1 MDSLADKIIANND
14 KNEKKAKDLA
24 ATYTFFN
31 YDLPEK
37 DEFGMPTAN
46 SIEYVIARI
55 IYIDYNISGKD
66 RLHLREDGRIWEGDH
81 WLSENDRNLYK
92 ITQWAFKPFTS
103 DQKHRIWV
111 RLRECLPSLS
121 YEKMV
126 VKDNLVW
133 DMKNNELY
141 FSDEEPLTIN

>member
-1 MDSLADKIIANND
+1 MDNLADKLIAQRESQE
-14 KNEKKAKDLA
+14 EKKKDVTV
-24 ATYTFFN
+24 TYKFFN
-31 YDLPEK
+31 YELPEK

-81 WLSENDRNLYK
+81 WVSENDRNLYK
-92 ITQWAFKPFTS
+92 ITQWAFKPFTP

-111 RLRECLPSLS
+111 RLRECLPKLS
-121 YEKMV
+121 YDKMV

-141 FSDEEPLTIN
+141 FSDEKPLTIN

>member
-1 MDSLADKIIANND
+1 MDNLADKLIAQRESQE
-14 KNEKKAKDLA
+14 EKKKDVTV
-24 ATYTFFN
+24 TYKFFN
-31 YDLPEK
+31 YELPEK

-55 IYIDYNISGKD
+55 IYIDYNVSGKD

-92 ITQWAFKPFTS
+92 ITQWAFKPFTP

-111 RLRECLPSLS
+111 RLRECLPKLS
-121 YEKMV
+121 YDKMV

-141 FSDEEPLTIN
+141 FSDEKPLTIN

>member
-1 MDSLADKIIANND
+1 MDNLADKLIAQRESQE
-14 KNEKKAKDLA
+14 EKKKDVTV
-24 ATYTFFN
+24 TYKFFN
-31 YDLPEK
+31 YELPEK

-55 IYIDYNISGKD
+55 IYIDYNVSGKD

-81 WLSENDRNLYK
+81 WVSENDRNLYK

-111 RLRECLPSLS
+111 RLRECLPKLS
-121 YEKMV
+121 YDKMV
-126 VKDNLVW
+126 VRDNLVW

-141 FSDEEPLTIN
+141 FSDEKPLTIN